1 MILECDAA
9 GNILKTWN
17 MATILSAAM
26 TAGGDDPSAFIRAP
40 DDWFHNNA
48 CTYRKSDD
56 SLIVSS
62 RENFVICVDYETS
75 AIKWILGDPTKAWYQ
90 YPSLRKFAL
99 TLGRDTYPPIGQ
111 HSVSITEDD
120 SLLLFDNGANS
131 LAQTPGGHTRAY
143 SAPRKYRINTRD
155 MTARE
160 IWNYSPVPSISSPYC
175 SSVYEDK
182 RRNYLIDYTLAGP
195 FVSTEI
201 MGIRGLGDRVF
212 HIRYPAINF
221 CGTAWNAIPIHLENM
236 EFP

>member
-1 MILECDAA
+1 MRRCGQHPQDLEHGDYPQRRHD
-9 GNILKTWN
+9 GR
-17 MATILSAAM
+17 
-26 TAGGDDPSAFIRAP
+26 GGDDPSVFIRAP

-120 SLLLFDNGANS
+120 SFRP
-131 LAQTPGGHTRAY
+131 Q
-143 SAPRKYRINTRD
+143 
-155 MTARE
+155 
-160 IWNYSPVPSISSPYC
+160 
-175 SSVYEDK
+175 
-182 RRNYLIDYTLAGP
+182 
-195 FVSTEI
+195 
-201 MGIRGLGDRVF
+201 
-212 HIRYPAINF
+212 
-221 CGTAWNAIPIHLENM
+221 
-236 EFP
+236 